1 MFKKIISGI
10 TLAAIVLTM
19 SACDAEVSMTAQE
32 AAEKMGVGINLGNTL
47 ESCFTSNYKDWI
59 SVVGNNT
66 PLDYET
72 FWGAVETTQE
82 VIDGMK
88 AEGFD
93 TVRVPVYW
101 GNMMEDDGTYTLNPE
116 YAARVKEVVDYCQ
129 KAGLYTVIN
138 IHHFDEFIIRRHDTE
153 ECKEIFTIIWKQIA
167 EYFKDYSYKLI
178 FEGYNEY
185 LGGGKLNSKRKVED
199 RPKEEAY
206 ELTNVLNQAFV
217 DAVRSTGG
225 KNAERV
231 LIISGYWT
239 NIDLTTAP
247 EYIVPTDSAEDRLM
261 VSVHYVDN
269 AFYWAKRIGSDE
281 WLQYIDDQIALLK
294 NAFLDKNIPVFMGET
309 SSKYPEENIDGSVS
323 DKTSSK
329 YVKTVLEKLLEN
341 DIVPVLW
348 DVNDNF
354 YSRTEYRIKADD
366 ERQMIADITEK
377 IHERN
382 S

>member
-1 MFKKIISGI
+1 MFKKIIAGI
-10 TLAAIVLTM
+10 TCAAILLTM
-19 SACDAEVSMTAQE
+19 SACDSETSMTAQE

-47 ESCFTSNYKDWI
+47 ESCSTSDYKDWV
-59 SVVGNNT
+59 SVVGSNT
-66 PLDYET
+66 PKDYET
-72 FWGAVETTQE
+72 CWGAVETTQE
-82 VIDGMK
+82 IIDGMK
-88 AEGFD
+88 ADGFE

-138 IHHFDEFIIRRHDTE
+138 IHHFDEFIIRRHTTE

-167 EYFKDYSYKLI
+167 EYFKDYSYKLM

-199 RPKEEAY
+199 RPKDEAY
-206 ELTNVLNQAFV
+206 ELTNTLNQAFV

-231 LIISGYWT
+231 LIVSGYWT
-239 NIDLTTAP
+239 NIDFTTAP
-247 EYIVPTDSAEDRLM
+247 EFIVPTDSAENRLM

-269 AFYWAKRIGSDE
+269 AFFWAKRVGTDE

-294 NAFLDKNIPVFMGET
+294 GAFLDKGIPVFMGET
-309 SSKYPEENIDGSVS
+309 SSRYPDENIDSSVT
-323 DKTSSK
+323 DRTSSK
-329 YVKTVLEKLLEN
+329 YVAIVLNKLLES

-348 DVNDNF
+348 DVNAHF
-354 YSRTEYRIKADD
+354 YSRTLYRIEKDD
-366 ERQMIADITEK
+366 ERQMIADITGK
-377 IHERN
+377 LHEQE